1 MKIKEVENEWKHGW
15 AYTGGKR
22 FGFGLS
28 MGLFFLA
35 WGTFEL
41 AVQFGFIKNLTFPFW
56 PLLLVII
63 GLSMVLKRI

>member
-1 MKIKEVENEWKHGW
+1 MKEKDFDNEWSRGW
-15 AYTGGKR
+15 AYSGKNR
-22 FGFGLS
+22 FGFGLW

-41 AVQFGFIKNLTFPFW
+41 GVQFGYIKNISFPFW